1 MDDRAFGVAFHE
13 GQAATFDELEAIAGP
28 EIPPP
33 A

>member
-1 MDDRAFGVAFHE
+1 MDDRAFGLAFHE